1 MYDESRFYLEE
12 ALALKEEID
21 RKNSSELAGIADLN
35 VRSVLGRVLICQQKG
50 RDSLDFYMDYMRIL
64 ADHIDKGRVKSK
76 KSFVRIAPLALS
88 DGYLGPDN
96 EGAVQGNSAVVSPG
110 KRYIQELVDLLADPP
125 ASYGLP
131 FRMACDDALQGSA
144 DAAISSKR
152 YDLAIASDTAL
163 LKMRLAAAPPD
174 KEQIKATY
182 WQMAWVY
189 QNMNDFAGASKYYKL
204 LLETYPQDLPR
215 PAADW
220 HQGLGLAM
228 DLSGEPDLAAKHFRL
243 AVQHFKDALKEE
255 DDFETIDRLNWTV
268 DDLNYN
274 LETRER
280 SKPSAADYLKAEPT
294 YYWKKNR
301 FPLRVFVEKSREN
314 GFGGELRK
322 LALNGISRWTNFLD
336 SPVSVTFVDNTADA
350 DVYIERVTSYDDIPY
365 SSAGRTACIYEWENG
380 KETRSIDKAHVRIY
394 CRNYSSH
401 EEEDAAALSSY
412 AVSHLDT
419 LLTHEFGHVL
429 GLGHSPGGKDMMY
442 WKSCSSFLSDRDEQT
457 LRELYRKTP

>member
-1 MYDESRFYLEE
+1 M
-12 ALALKEEID
+12 
-21 RKNSSELAGIADLN
+21 
-35 VRSVLGRVLICQQKG
+35 RSVLGRVLICQQKG

-64 ADHIDKGRVKSK
+64 AEHIDKGRVKPNK
-76 KSFVRIAPLALS
+76 KLFQFGTNYSEDSYFEDSLDEIVQ
-88 DGYLGPDN
+88 DEYLHGS
-96 EGAVQGNSAVVSPG
+96 GG

-163 LKMRLAAAPPD
+163 LKMRLAASPPN

-228 DLSGEPDLAAKHFRL
+228 DLSGEPDLAAKHFRQ
-243 AVQHFKDALKEE
+243 AVHYFKDALKEE
-255 DDFETIDRLNWTV
+255 DDFETIDRLTWTV

-280 SKPSAADYLKAEPT
+280 SKPSAPDYLKAEPT
-294 YYWKKNR
+294 FYWKKIAFLCACLLKNR
-301 FPLRVFVEKSREN
+301 K
-314 GFGGELRK
+314 K
-322 LALNGISRWTNFLD
+322 MALAAS
-336 SPVSVTFVDNTADA
+336 
-350 DVYIERVTSYDDIPY
+350 
-365 SSAGRTACIYEWENG
+365 
-380 KETRSIDKAHVRIY
+380 
-394 CRNYSSH
+394 
-401 EEEDAAALSSY
+401 
-412 AVSHLDT
+412 
-419 LLTHEFGHVL
+419 
-429 GLGHSPGGKDMMY
+429 
-442 WKSCSSFLSDRDEQT
+442 
-457 LRELYRKTP
+457 

>member
-1 MYDESRFYLEE
+1 
-12 ALALKEEID
+12 
-21 RKNSSELAGIADLN
+21 
-35 VRSVLGRVLICQQKG
+35 
-50 RDSLDFYMDYMRIL
+50 
-64 ADHIDKGRVKSK
+64 
-76 KSFVRIAPLALS
+76 
-88 DGYLGPDN
+88 
-96 EGAVQGNSAVVSPG
+96 
-110 KRYIQELVDLLADPP
+110 
-125 ASYGLP
+125 
-131 FRMACDDALQGSA
+131 MACDDALQGSA

-380 KETRSIDKAHVRIY
+380 KETRSIDKAHV
-394 CRNYSSH
+394 
-401 EEEDAAALSSY
+401 
-412 AVSHLDT
+412 T
-419 LLTHEFGHVL
+419 
-429 GLGHSPGGKDMMY
+429 K
-442 WKSCSSFLSDRDEQT
+442 
-457 LRELYRKTP
+457 RKTLPLLVVML